1 MHLIE
6 DVASTIQLLLAIL
19 GCSALVG
26 CGSSVAS
33 DCADPSKTSAP
44 LEIAVAPAYA
54 AGELVIRGDCQTFAC
69 AQQASGGCVLW
80 TGTISTEGNSAC
92 QLTLYQG
99 DAMIESMRVTGGE
112 ACGTARKR
120 VTLGD
125 TE

>member
-1 MHLIE
+1 MHQIE
-6 DVASTIQLLLAIL
+6 DVASTIKVLLVIF
-19 GCSALVG
+19 GCSAPAG

-54 AGELVIRGDCQTFAC
+54 AGEMVIRGDCEQFVC

-80 TGTISTEGNSAC
+80 SGAISTEGNAAC

-99 DAMIESMRVTGGE
+99 DAVIESMRVTGGE

-125 TE
+125 SE